1 MVKNDVSDETE
12 SDDGEK
18 VDLDGSMNSL
28 RGRAA
33 LGSVMAAC

>member
-18 VDLDGSMNSL
+18 SEFRRVLEQSKKEEQRWG
-28 RGRAA
+28 A
-33 LGSVMAAC
+33 